1 MDLSRDLEIIA
12 LQERELQFRSFN
24 ADLAWQLGLRL
35 RELAASRSAS
45 VVIDVRRFGHPL
57 FYAALGGSSPDNC
70 EWVRRKGNVVARFH
84 RSSYAVGLTLQEKN
98 ETLFDKY
105 GLSLARYASHGGSF
119 PIAVVSAGIIG
130 SVTVSGLSQRADHEL
145 VVEALCGEIGRDYA
159 DLALPNSTG

>member
-1 MDLSRDLEIIA
+1 MR
-12 LQERELQFRSFN
+12 
-24 ADLAWQLGLRL
+24 LA
-35 RELAASRSAS
+35 EPAASRAGLM
-45 VVIDVRRFGHPL
+45 VIQVRPFGYPV
-57 FYAALGGSSPDNC
+57 FDARAAGSSTDNC
-70 EWVRRKGNVVARFH
+70 EWVRRKGNVVARSH